1 MAELR
6 TIEKSFDAGI
16 LSVTGSILSLPDEY
30 IIIPHLLYTA
40 RKFDDYV
47 ITILGP
53 NGIFLLS
60 YQMFLT
66 DIEESP
72 IEDQII
78 YLREYAVKLYEYFS
92 VRNLKI
98 DNNPVLIIVSEH
110 NFPYIH
116 GETDDPMII
125 PISELKKFITST
137 KVVHPIPKAK
147 IQEMTY
153 VIRANG
159 SFKRVNQY
167 QILSELEYNDSI
179 VTYIAYDTVLE
190 RSVLI
195 KEIKNY
201 TNPEELEDLEKN
213 EILREAKLTMQLQH
227 KNIINIEQLIPKDGS
242 LFVVVEMFDKSQ
254 TLKEIINTSK
264 TILEQDKIK
273 DLVLQ
278 LCDALEHAHI
288 KGIIHRNVRP
298 ENIIIT
304 KENIVKLTN
313 FDLAKKSDMS
323 TRSTYDLKQ
332 MVKENPYAAPEYRLG
347 SHGHHNIDQRVDVY
361 ATGVILYELLTNRL
375 PVHLDERYWEPPSK
389 YNLDVSEELDRII
402 LQSIRF
408 DPHQRFATISA
419 LKNRL
424 LNLGQDKDETSSE
437 NRYVDR
443 NIFKRT
449 RNSIIFQAYD
459 KKFSRKVALK
469 KVLLDTFLTNQQRKQ
484 KLEKLLAEAKIVSKL
499 IHPNIVEVYDYFVE
513 DSDGYIVMEWLEG
526 KTLRELKSEI
536 NVLNVDSIIK
546 ISVQIAEAL
555 NYAHHQN
562 IMHKDI
568 KPENIMLNK
577 GKITILDFGVATFL
591 EEKDIYRSY
600 GTAIYMA
607 PEQINND
614 WLIDQKVDIFSLG
627 VLIYEMLTGRFP
639 YDPSVIMGKYSSE
652 TPIMTIPASE
662 INFACPPIL
671 DSILDKALKV
681 NPDERYQRMSDFI
694 QDLKMVY
701 RSELSSS
708 KSSFEK
714 LKKIISSL
722 TMQTLAILLIVAFL
736 IIYLTINLLFKD
748 NKETNEVKDIRVNM
762 PIKELET
769 EVVTN
774 NSWQNATSEN
784 KNAFVE
790 AKLIEY
796 ETKTKVTLKINNN
809 SDDEIIILN
818 RTDDPSIINIKDDLG
833 NDYTKNINIQSISGD
848 LIRIYPK
855 TLAQGSFEINTKL
868 LPKSKR
874 LIISLKE
881 DEGNNREFILSF
893 TKK

>member
-66 DIEESP
+66 NQEEAP

-78 YLREYAVKLYEYFS
+78 YLREYAVKLYEFFS
-92 VRNLKI
+92 VRNLKVE
-98 DNNPVLIIVSEH
+98 NNPVLIIVSEH

-116 GETDDPMII
+116 GEADDPMII

-137 KVVHPIPKAK
+137 KVLHPIPKAK

-159 SFKRVNQY
+159 SFKRINQY
-167 QILSELEYNDSI
+167 QILSELEYSDSI
-179 VTYIAYDTVLE
+179 ITYMAYDTVLD

-242 LFVVVEMFDKSQ
+242 LFVVVETFEKSQ
-254 TLKEIINTSK
+254 TLKQMINKSKSVLEPQDAINII
-264 TILEQDKIK
+264 
-273 DLVLQ
+273 LQ
-278 LCDALEHAHI
+278 LCEALEHAHI

-298 ENIIIT
+298 ENIILT
-304 KENIVKLTN
+304 KESILKLTN

-375 PVHLDERYWEPPSK
+375 PVHLDERYWEAPSK
-389 YNLDVSEELDRII
+389 YNLDVTEELDKII
-402 LQSIRF
+402 LQAIRF

-424 LNLGQDKDETSSE
+424 LNIGQEKDESSSD
-437 NRYVDR
+437 NRYIDR

-459 KKFSRKVALK
+459 KKYSRKVALK

-499 IHPNIVEVYDYFVE
+499 IHPNIVEVYDYFIE

-526 KTLRELKSEI
+526 KTLRELKNEI
-536 NVLNVDSIIK
+536 QVLNIDSIIK
-546 ISVQIAEAL
+546 ITVQIAEAL

-607 PEQINND
+607 PEQLNND

-639 YDPSVIMGKYSSE
+639 YDPSIIMAKYSTE
-652 TPIMTIPASE
+652 NIIKPVPVSE

-671 DSILDKALKV
+671 DSILEKALKI
-681 NPDERYQRMSDFI
+681 NPDERYQRMTDFI
-694 QDLKMVY
+694 YDLKTVY
-701 RSELSSS
+701 RSELRSARSSLD
-708 KSSFEK
+708 KIKK
-714 LKKIISSL
+714 LIPSLPIPVLAIGLIIS
-722 TMQTLAILLIVAFL
+722 FL
-736 IIYLTINLLFKD
+736 VIYLTINLIFKD
-748 NKETNEVKDIRVNM
+748 KKETNEVKDITLNM
-762 PIKELET
+762 PYKEELET

-774 NSWQNATSEN
+774 EWQSDTSANQNVIIES
-784 KNAFVE
+784 KMY
-790 AKLIEY
+790 EY
-796 ETKTKVTLKINNN
+796 ETKVKFKFKINNQ
-809 SDDEIIILN
+809 SDDEIILLN
-818 RTDDPSIINIKDDLG
+818 RIGEPSISLKDE
-833 NDYTKNINIQSISGD
+833 NNNEYSQKINIQSISSD
-848 LIRIYPK
+848 LTRIYPK
-855 TLAQGSFEINTKL
+855 TNSQGSFELSTKL
-868 LPKSKR
+868 PSDLRR
-874 LIISLKE
+874 LVLSLKE
-881 DEGNNREFILSF
+881 DEGKNRSF
-893 TKK
+893 TFIFKRK